1 MSSLGEH
8 AGFIL
13 AAYVLAAL
21 TVAGLVA
28 RAMLDH
34 RAQKAAL
41 ARLETRGA
49 RRRSEGGAGRPP
61 GATAP

>member
-21 TVAGLVA
+21 TVVGLVA

-34 RAQKAAL
+34 
-41 ARLETRGA
+41 RGA